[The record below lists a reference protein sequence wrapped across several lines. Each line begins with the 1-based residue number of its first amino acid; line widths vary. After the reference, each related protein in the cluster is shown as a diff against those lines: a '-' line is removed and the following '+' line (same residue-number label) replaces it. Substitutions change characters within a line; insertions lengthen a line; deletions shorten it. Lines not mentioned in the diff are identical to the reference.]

1 MDENI
6 IGKNIKH
13 LRMMRGET
21 MDELGSVLHVTKSTV
36 EGYESG
42 RRLPDAKK
50 LEVIAKYY
58 GKTVDEMMHN
68 KIYEIDGVD
77 STKIVEMKELL
88 NVFLRIFP
96 LIETEKAYENE
107 AFSKGMK
114 EIREMLNLIYN
125 GEEVDGNII
134 SEICECFEDAIE
146 AEVIECVANMI
157 WCIFFLWTQ
166 QYADIDKMRKIQ
178 HRIVN
183 KQVDWKELIYEN
195 QKNNKAVSDQR
206 KRFIVDFDESLFGL
220 ISILKETEQWSQL
233 GDYYLALRY
242 VFGIVDTEYS
252 EEMNQLIGLQMLL
265 AFVQIGNKYALDFF
279 KSSSEIQ

>member
-88 NVFLRIFP
+88 NAFLRIFP
-96 LIETEKAYENE
+96 LIETEKACPEPVRFG
-107 AFSKGMK
+107 AFY
-114 EIREMLNLIYN
+114 I
-125 GEEVDGNII
+125 
-134 SEICECFEDAIE
+134 
-146 AEVIECVANMI
+146 
-157 WCIFFLWTQ
+157 
-166 QYADIDKMRKIQ
+166 
-178 HRIVN
+178 
-183 KQVDWKELIYEN
+183 
-195 QKNNKAVSDQR
+195 
-206 KRFIVDFDESLFGL
+206 KR
-220 ISILKETEQWSQL
+220 
-233 GDYYLALRY
+233 
-242 VFGIVDTEYS
+242 
-252 EEMNQLIGLQMLL
+252 
-265 AFVQIGNKYALDFF
+265 
-279 KSSSEIQ
+279 

>member
-68 KIYEIDGVD
+68 KIYEIAGVD

-88 NVFLRIFP
+88 NVFLRIIP

-114 EIREMLNLIYN
+114 QIREMLNLIYN

-146 AEVIECVANMI
+146 AEVIEGVANMI

-166 QYADIDKMRKIQ
+166 QYAEIDKMRKIQ
-178 HRIVN
+178 DRIVN

-206 KRFIVDFDESLFGL
+206 KRFIVDFEESLFGL